1 MSATAGHCDTCTCP
15 PAPPAPPIH
24 SCTWCTITN
33 NHPKCLVNQKLYPLC
48 PNCGSDP
55 DDITLHARDCPTPEW
70 MIE

>member
-1 MSATAGHCDTCTCP
+1 MSAHPQVVALGAAVREIETDY
-15 PAPPAPPIH
+15 

-33 NHPKCLVNQKLYPLC
+33 NHPKCLVNQELYPPC

-70 MIE
+70 VIE